1 MTDREER
8 RRRLREASRRAA
20 IDADVQLA
28 AELDTIRQANTA
40 DLEALK
46 PKLSDPEAFDAL
58 VAAVQESTAAN
69 ETKAQLRGRVKALG
83 EGVLKVAKEV
93 IDLL

>member
-8 RRRLREASRRAA
+8 KKLLREKSKRAKRE
-20 IDADVQLA
+20 ADVKLA
-28 AELDTIRQANTA
+28 AELEAIRQANTA